1 MIQQSDRSDCDRSW
15 LGPFLKVA
23 LSLLPLHY
31 LTGGITLSVILLVQ
45 AGSSPAGI
53 EEFRPGTWPMAMG
66 KLRRGFSAARNWP
79 WQFWHL

>member
-1 MIQQSDRSDCDRSW
+1 MIQQSDRPDRDRSW

-31 LTGGITLSVILLVQ
+31 LTGGVTPTVISLVQ

-53 EEFRPGTWPMAMG
+53 EEFRPGTWLMAMG
-66 KLRRGFSAARNWP
+66 
-79 WQFWHL
+79 